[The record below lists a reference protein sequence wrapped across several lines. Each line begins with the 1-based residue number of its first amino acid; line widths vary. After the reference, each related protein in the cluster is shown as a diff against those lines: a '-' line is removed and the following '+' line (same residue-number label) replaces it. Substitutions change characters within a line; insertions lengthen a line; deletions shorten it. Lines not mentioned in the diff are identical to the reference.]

1 MKVEEKIEKN
11 IEKTL
16 RKLGRA
22 VTSLDCL
29 EAYSDLQ
36 RFCTH
41 YELQKKSEKKLQAIG
56 PNPNWRT
63 SINSILNKHF
73 L

>member
-1 MKVEEKIEKN
+1 LETFTRKKTTQGENKMKVEEKIEKN

-22 VTSLDCL
+22 MTNLDCL

-41 YELQKKSEKKLQAIG
+41 YELQKKSEKE
-56 PNPNWRT
+56 NE
-63 SINSILNKHF
+63 
-73 L
+73 